1 MSEDS
6 VAPLAGAGAG
16 KTTIPPPLD
25 LTTLAST
32 LASNLTKDSCFVG
45 SDEAGVDVVG
55 LVAIIIF
62 YLAVLGVSDHIRR

>member
-16 KTTIPPPLD
+16 KTTIPPLD

>member
-16 KTTIPPPLD
+16 KTTIPPLD
-25 LTTLAST
+25 LATLAST
-32 LASNLTKDSCFVG
+32 VASNLTKDSCFVG